1 MVRKAEIG
9 DIETVRSLFRA
20 YEKGLGLDLCFQGFE
35 EELAALPGKYAEP
48 EGCILLYISE
58 GEVGGVVALKA
69 LETEICE
76 MKRLYVKDEFRG
88 QKIGKTLAHAVI
100 EEAKRKG
107 YLLMKLDT
115 LARLVPAVDLYRNLG
130 FKETEAYNYNPD
142 ETVLYFEKKLN

>member
-1 MVRKAEIG
+1 MVRKAEIA

-88 QKIGKTLAHAVI
+88 QKIGKTLARAVI

>member
-1 MVRKAEIG
+1 MVRKAEIA

-35 EELAALPGKYAEP
+35 VELAALPGKYAEP

-88 QKIGKTLAHAVI
+88 QKIGKTLARAVI